1 MTICTECD
9 KRSTCQELC
18 PEAEEYVN
26 QDYVDQ
32 KDIQTSV
39 DMLDLLPNLRM
50 FRPKDEYTPHELKV
64 LILQLHS
71 DGMSRYGIEYH
82 LPCSRQYAGQVIKE
96 YLYGGDIKMKCYIC
110 GKKATIKHTDPFF
123 DELPQ
128 LLPEGIENKEEWWC
142 EECYKERQYDI

>member
-32 KDIQTSV
+32 KEIQTSV
-39 DMLDLLPNLRM
+39 DMLDMLPNLRM
-50 FRPKDEYTPHELKV
+50 FRSKKEYTPRELKV

-71 DGMSRYGIEYH
+71 DGMSQLEIAYH
-82 LPCSRQYAGQVIKE
+82 LPCTHQYASKVI
-96 YLYGGDIKMKCYIC
+96 LSYGCNQI
-110 GKKATIKHTDPFF
+110 TI
-123 DELPQ
+123 
-128 LLPEGIENKEEWWC
+128 
-142 EECYKERQYDI
+142 

>member
-32 KDIQTSV
+32 KEIRVSN
-39 DMLDLLPNLRM
+39 DLLDTIPDLGVIES
-50 FRPKDEYTPHELKV
+50 KDEYTPNELKV

-71 DGMSRYGIEYH
+71 DGMSQVEISYH
-82 LPCSRQYAGQVIKE
+82 LPCSREYTGQVIRE
-96 YLYGGDIKMKCYIC
+96 YSYRGWK
-110 GKKATIKHTDPFF
+110 
-123 DELPQ
+123 
-128 LLPEGIENKEEWWC
+128 
-142 EECYKERQYDI
+142 